1 MSLFTTSPWTY
12 DTSQETSGS
21 ILIATAGQG
30 TLYFVNSDT
39 GETMQVPY
47 SYKGLGTG
55 KGAVANFAQ
64 STADNPSDGT
74 VQVLPWGTFDST
86 IFPCSGQLVTVGA
99 TAGIFQPSFLPNSGA
114 CACIFAFG
122 MVPPQAYLLTVGEFN
137 SVLPSAGI
145 SQCWVSY
152 GEASSYAGAGD
163 TTGDTTGSGGDG
175 SGGDGSGG
183 DASGGD
189 AATG

>member
-1 MSLFTTSPWTY
+1 MGLLFTTSPWTY

-30 TLYFVNSDT
+30 TLYFLNSDT

-47 SYKGLGTG
+47 SYKGVGIAKGIALNWATSSTDNWSTELGG
-55 KGAVANFAQ
+55 
-64 STADNPSDGT
+64 
-74 VQVLPWGTFDST
+74 VQVLPWATFDST
-86 IFPCSGQLVTVGA
+86 IFPCSGQLVIVG
-99 TAGIFQPSFLPNSGA
+99 GA
-114 CACIFAFG
+114 VGLGEGGGGVCLWAFG
-122 MVPPQAYLLTVGEFN
+122 MLPPQAYLVTAGYTSSAF
-137 SVLPSAGI
+137 PTAGI

-163 TTGDTTGSGGDG
+163 TTDDTTGSGGDG

-183 DASGGD
+183 DGSGGD
-189 AATG
+189 SQTG